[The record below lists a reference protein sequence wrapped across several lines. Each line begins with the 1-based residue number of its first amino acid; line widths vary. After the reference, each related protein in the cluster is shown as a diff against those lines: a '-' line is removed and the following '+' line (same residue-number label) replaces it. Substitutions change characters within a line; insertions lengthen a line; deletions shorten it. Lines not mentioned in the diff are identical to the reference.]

1 MSNLMNHMK
10 SFNLVMCSFFRS
22 LCQLLLLLMT
32 FIVLAQ
38 VFFRYGLGDAL
49 TWSEEASRF
58 LMVWLT
64 FLASPVAYLE
74 KSHIALDL
82 ISEKW
87 GTTIKRLI
95 NITIHLLSLVL
106 IILVLWKSSA
116 MVVRGLTISAASLPI
131 PMAVAY
137 AAIPF
142 GFFAM
147 LLVNLQLL
155 TEELFGVE
163 EQSKA

>member
-1 MSNLMNHMK
+1 MNHLK

>member
-1 MSNLMNHMK
+1 
-10 SFNLVMCSFFRS
+10 
-22 LCQLLLLLMT
+22 MT

>member
-1 MSNLMNHMK
+1 MSKFMILLK
-10 SFNLVMCSFFRS
+10 SFNHSMCSFFRS

-32 FIVLAQ
+32 AIVLAQ

-87 GTTIKRLI
+87 GSTIKRLI
-95 NITIHLLSLVL
+95 NIILHVLSLLL
-106 IILVLWKSSA
+106 ILLILWKSSA
-116 MVVRGLTISAASLPI
+116 MVMRGFSISAASLPI

-142 GFFAM
+142 GFLAM
-147 LLVNLQLL
+147 LLINLQLL
-155 TEELFGVE
+155 SEELFGVE
-163 EQSKA
+163 ELGES

>member
-1 MSNLMNHMK
+1 MNHMK

>member
-1 MSNLMNHMK
+1 MSTFMIQLK
-10 SFNLVMCSFFRS
+10 SFNQSMCSFFRS

-32 FIVLAQ
+32 AIVLAQ

-87 GTTIKRLI
+87 GANIKRLI
-95 NITIHLLSLVL
+95 NVFLHLLSLVL
-106 IILVLWKSSA
+106 IILILWKSSA
-116 MVVRGLTISAASLPI
+116 MVMRGLSISAASLPI

-142 GFFAM
+142 GFLAM
-147 LLVNLQLL
+147 LLINLQLL
-155 TEELFGVE
+155 SEELFGVE
-163 EQSKA
+163 EHGES